1 MALIFKHENLPSIK
15 IVVAIVML
23 MHFGSQLAFANE
35 DIKFCNKQLQ
45 ELKRDVHDWN
55 KRCMVNN
62 IQELNTPECNE
73 EKKYNQARM
82 KKHTRQCFYD
92 GNYNLQNLVL
102 SLKDNSTSSNLFFM
116 FTNLNSERN

>member
-55 KRCMVNN
+55 KRCMVKKT
-62 IQELNTPECNE
+62 QELNTPECNE

-82 KKHTRQCFYD
+82 KKHTSQCFYD

-116 FTNLNSERN
+116 YTNLNSERN